1 MNPHGLGLRWQSA
14 AATPLFTSCGA
25 ESSVVRSR
33 FAGSQSGVA
42 LRFPPQSKT
51 RVAAPV
57 VSGLS
62 RPPSF
67 SFPNP
72 WAISSGCL
80 P

>member
-14 AATPLFTSCGA
+14 AATPLLTSCGP

-51 RVAAPV
+51 RAVLPKSSSVRAP
-57 VSGLS
+57 SL
-62 RPPSF
+62 
-67 SFPNP
+67 SFPNL
-72 WAISSGCL
+72 WVISPGCL